1 VSQSSMENGISA
13 LGKSRILMEA
23 LPYIKR
29 YYGRTVV
36 VKYGGAA
43 MEDAALRA
51 SFANDIVLM
60 RYVGMNP
67 VVVHGGGPQVTAHI
81 ERLGGTARFVEGYR
95 VTTAE
100 DLEVVR
106 MVLAGVINKDIV
118 ALINRHGSLAAGLSG
133 EDGALVRVRK
143 KQGVS
148 DLGFVGEVEQ
158 VNPSIVTDLLR
169 DFIPVIATLGVD
181 EEGQTYNVNADE
193 VAAAVAEALGAEK
206 LVFLT
211 NVEGILDS
219 AGALISQ
226 VDADGV
232 ERLRAEGALSE
243 GMLPK
248 VDAALRAIKG
258 GVPRVTILDGRAEHA
273 LLLEIFTDQGVGTMV
288 TPS

>member
-1 VSQSSMENGISA
+1 
-13 LGKSRILMEA
+13 MEA

-29 YYGRTVV
+29 YHGRTVV

-43 MEDAALRA
+43 MDDPALRE

-81 ERLGGTARFVEGYR
+81 ERLGGKATFVDGYR
-95 VTTAE
+95 VTTAD

-118 ALINRHGSLAAGLSG
+118 ALINRHGTMAAGLSG

-143 KQGVS
+143 KVGS
-148 DLGFVGEVEQ
+148 TDLGFVGEVEQ
-158 VNPSIVTDLLR
+158 INPSIVSDLLR

-181 EEGQTYNVNADE
+181 EAGQTYNVNADE
-193 VAAAVAEALGAEK
+193 VAAAVAEALGASK

-211 NVEGILDS
+211 NVSGIVDS
-219 AGALISQ
+219 GGSLLTQ
-226 VDADGV
+226 VSADGV
-232 ERLRAEGALSE
+232 ERLRSEGAITA

-248 VDAALRAIKG
+248 VDAALQAIKG

-288 TPS
+288 TA

>member
-1 VSQSSMENGISA
+1 MISA
-13 LGKSRILMEA
+13 LEKSRILMEA

-43 MEDAALRA
+43 MDDPALRE

-81 ERLGGTARFVEGYR
+81 EKLGGKATFVDGYR

-118 ALINRHGSLAAGLSG
+118 ALINRHGTMAAGLSG

-143 KQGVS
+143 KIGTT
-148 DLGFVGEVEQ
+148 DLGFVGDVEQ
-158 VNPSIVTDLLR
+158 VNPGIVTDLLR

-181 EEGQTYNVNADE
+181 ENGQTYNVNADE
-193 VAAAVAEALGAEK
+193 VAAAIAEALGAEK

-211 NVEGILDS
+211 NVNGILDGS
-219 AGALISQ
+219 GSLLTQ
-226 VDADGV
+226 VSADGV
-232 ERLRAEGALSE
+232 ERLRSDGVLTA

-288 TPS
+288 TA

>member
-1 VSQSSMENGISA
+1 MISA
-13 LGKSRILMEA
+13 LEKSRILMEA

-43 MEDAALRA
+43 MEDPALA
-51 SFANDIVLM
+51 ESFANDIVLM

-81 ERLGGTARFVEGYR
+81 EKLGGKATFVDGYR

-118 ALINRHGSLAAGLSG
+118 ALINRHGTLAAGLSG

-143 KQGVS
+143 KIAS
-148 DLGFVGEVEQ
+148 TDLGFVGDVEQ
-158 VNPSIVTDLLR
+158 VNPRIVTDLLR

-181 EEGQTYNVNADE
+181 ENGQAYNVNADE
-193 VAAAVAEALGAEK
+193 VAAAIAEALGAEK

-211 NVEGILDS
+211 NVNGIMDASGSL
-219 AGALISQ
+219 LQQ
-226 VDADGV
+226 VSADGV
-232 ERLRAEGALSE
+232 EHLRSEGVLTA

-248 VDAALRAIKG
+248 VDAALDAIKG

-288 TPS
+288 TA

>member
-1 VSQSSMENGISA
+1 MKVTPVDKA
-13 LGKSRILMEA
+13 RILSEA
-23 LPYIKR
+23 LPYMQR
-29 YYGRTVV
+29 YDNETVV
-36 VKYGGAA
+36 VKYGGHA
-43 MEDAALRA
+43 MGEEELARA
-51 SFANDIVLM
+51 FARDIVLLEQAAI
-60 RYVGMNP
+60 NP

-81 ERLGGTARFVEGYR
+81 EKLGGKATFVDGYR

-118 ALINRHGSLAAGLSG
+118 ALINRHGTMAAGLSG

-143 KQGVS
+143 KIGTT
-148 DLGFVGEVEQ
+148 DLGFVGDVEQ
-158 VNPSIVTDLLR
+158 VNPGIVTDLLR

-181 EEGQTYNVNADE
+181 ENGQTYNVNADE
-193 VAAAVAEALGAEK
+193 VAAAIAEALGAEK

-211 NVEGILDS
+211 NVNGILDGS
-219 AGALISQ
+219 GSLLTQ
-226 VDADGV
+226 VSADGV
-232 ERLRAEGALSE
+232 ERLRSDGVLTA

-288 TPS
+288 TA

>member
-1 VSQSSMENGISA
+1 MISA
-13 LGKSRILMEA
+13 LEKSRILMEA

-43 MEDAALRA
+43 MEDAALA
-51 SFANDIVLM
+51 ESFANDIVLM

-81 ERLGGTARFVEGYR
+81 ERLGGTVTFVDGYR

-118 ALINRHGSLAAGLSG
+118 ALINRHGTMAAGLSG
-133 EDGALVRVRK
+133 EDAALVRVRK
-143 KQGVS
+143 KVGTT
-148 DLGFVGEVEQ
+148 DLGFVGDVEQ
-158 VNPSIVTDLLR
+158 VNPAIILDLLP

-181 EEGQTYNVNADE
+181 DNGQTYNVNADE
-193 VAAAVAEALGAEK
+193 VAAAIAEALGAEK

-211 NVEGILDS
+211 NVNGILDAS
-219 AGALISQ
+219 GSLLTQ
-226 VDADGV
+226 VTTDGV
-232 ERLRAEGALSE
+232 ERLRSEGALSA

-288 TPS
+288 TA

>member
-1 VSQSSMENGISA
+1 
-13 LGKSRILMEA
+13 MEA

-43 MEDAALRA
+43 MDDPALRE

-67 VVVHGGGPQVTAHI
+67 VVVHGGGPQVTAQI
-81 ERLGGTARFVEGYR
+81 ENLGGTATFVDGYR
-95 VTTAE
+95 VTNAE
-100 DLEVVR
+100 DLKVVR

-118 ALINRHGSLAAGLSG
+118 ALINRHGTLAAGLSG

-143 KQGVS
+143 KIAS
-148 DLGFVGEVEQ
+148 TDLGFVGDVER
-158 VNPSIVTDLLR
+158 VNPGIVRDLLR

-181 EEGQTYNVNADE
+181 DEGQTYNVNADE
-193 VAAAVAEALGAEK
+193 VAAAIAEALGAEK

-211 NVEGILDS
+211 NVNGILDGS
-219 AGALISQ
+219 GSLLTQ
-226 VDADGV
+226 VSADGV
-232 ERLRAEGALSE
+232 EKLRAEGTLTS

-288 TPS
+288 TA

>member
-1 VSQSSMENGISA
+1 
-13 LGKSRILMEA
+13 MEA

-29 YYGRTVV
+29 YHGRTVV

-43 MEDAALRA
+43 MDDPALRE

-67 VVVHGGGPQVTAHI
+67 VVVHGGGPRVTAHI
-81 ERLGGTARFVEGYR
+81 ERLGGKATFVDGYR
-95 VTTAE
+95 VTTAD

-118 ALINRHGSLAAGLSG
+118 ALINRHGTMAAGLSG

-143 KQGVS
+143 KVGS
-148 DLGFVGEVEQ
+148 TDLGFVGEVEQ
-158 VNPSIVTDLLR
+158 INPSIVSDLLR

-181 EEGQTYNVNADE
+181 EAGQTYNVNADE
-193 VAAAVAEALGAEK
+193 VAAAVAEALGASK

-211 NVEGILDS
+211 NVSGIVDS
-219 AGALISQ
+219 GGSLLTQ
-226 VDADGV
+226 VSADGV
-232 ERLRAEGALSE
+232 ERLRSEGAITA

-248 VDAALRAIKG
+248 VDAALQAIKG

-288 TPS
+288 TA

>member
-1 VSQSSMENGISA
+1 MTPADA
-13 LGKSRILMEA
+13 LTPVDKARILMEA

-29 YYGRTVV
+29 YHGKTIV

-43 MEDAALRA
+43 MDDPALRE
-51 SFANDIVLM
+51 SFADDIALL
-60 RYVGMNP
+60 RFVGLNP

-81 ERLGGTARFVEGYR
+81 ERLGGTATFVDGYR

-118 ALINRHGSLAAGLSG
+118 SLVNRHGTMAAGISG

-143 KQGVS
+143 KAASV
-148 DLGFVGEVEQ
+148 DLGFVGDVES
-158 VNPSIVTDLLR
+158 VDPGIIEDLAK
-169 DFIPVIATLGVD
+169 DYIPVIATLGVD
-181 EEGQTYNVNADE
+181 AAGQTYNVNADE
-193 VAAAVAEALGAEK
+193 VAAAIAESLGAQK

-211 NVEGILDS
+211 NVTGILGPD
-219 AGALISQ
+219 GALIPQ
-226 VDADGV
+226 IAADGV
-232 ERLRAEGALSE
+232 NKLRADGVLSA

-258 GVPRVTILDGRAEHA
+258 GVPAVTILDGRAEHA
-273 LLLEIFTDQGVGTMV
+273 LLLEMFTDQGVGTMV
-288 TPS
+288 TS

>member
-1 VSQSSMENGISA
+1 VISA
-13 LGKSRILMEA
+13 LEKSRILMEA

-43 MEDAALRA
+43 MEDPALA
-51 SFANDIVLM
+51 ESFANDIVLM

-81 ERLGGTARFVEGYR
+81 EKLGGKATFVDGYR

-118 ALINRHGSLAAGLSG
+118 ALINRHGTLAAGLSG

-143 KQGVS
+143 KMGPT
-148 DLGFVGEVEQ
+148 DLGFVGDVEQ
-158 VNPSIVTDLLR
+158 VNPRIITDLLR

-181 EEGQTYNVNADE
+181 ENGQAYNVNADE
-193 VAAAVAEALGAEK
+193 VAAAIAEALGAEK

-211 NVEGILDS
+211 NVNGIMDASGSL
-219 AGALISQ
+219 LTQ
-226 VDADGV
+226 VSADGV
-232 ERLRAEGALSE
+232 ERLRSDGVLTA

-288 TPS
+288 TA

>member
-1 VSQSSMENGISA
+1 VISA
-13 LGKSRILMEA
+13 LEKSRILMEA

-43 MEDAALRA
+43 MEDPALA
-51 SFANDIVLM
+51 ESFANDIVLM

-81 ERLGGTARFVEGYR
+81 EKLGGKATFVDGYR
-95 VTTAE
+95 VTTAA

-143 KQGVS
+143 KIGS
-148 DLGFVGEVEQ
+148 TDLGFVGDVEQ
-158 VNPSIVTDLLR
+158 VNPRIVTDLLR
-169 DFIPVIATLGVD
+169 DFTPVIATLGVD
-181 EEGQTYNVNADE
+181 EYGQAYNVNADE
-193 VAAAVAEALGAEK
+193 VAAAIAEALGAEK

-211 NVEGILDS
+211 NVNGIMDGSGSL
-219 AGALISQ
+219 LTQ
-226 VDADGV
+226 VSADGV
-232 ERLRAEGALSE
+232 ERLRSDGVLTA

-288 TPS
+288 TA

>member
-1 VSQSSMENGISA
+1 
-13 LGKSRILMEA
+13 MEA

-43 MEDAALRA
+43 MDDPALRE

-67 VVVHGGGPQVTAHI
+67 VVVHGGGRQVTAHI
-81 ERLGGTARFVEGYR
+81 ERLGGKATFVDGYR

-118 ALINRHGSLAAGLSG
+118 ALINRHGTMAAGLSG

-143 KQGVS
+143 KAGTT

-158 VNPSIVTDLLR
+158 VNPGIVTDLLR

-181 EEGQTYNVNADE
+181 EAGQTYNVNADE

-211 NVEGILDS
+211 NVNGIID
-219 AGALISQ
+219 AGGTLLTQLS
-226 VDADGV
+226 ADGV
-232 ERLRAEGALSE
+232 ERLRSEGVLTA

-248 VDAALRAIKG
+248 VDAALHAIKG

-288 TPS
+288 TA